1 MSSYIDKLFPALQKT
16 LSDSSD
22 EVVQQCLAVIAKV
35 ISSSVEPTNNDH
47 TEGNSSTN
55 PYYSKFLIS
64 LLQLFNSDKQLLTNR
79 GSFII
84 RLDLIK

>member
-1 MSSYIDKLFPALQKT
+1 MASYIDKLFPALQKT

-35 ISSSVEPTNNDH
+35 ISSTYEPNVSRI
-47 TEGNSSTN
+47 EGDMS

-64 LLQLFNSDKQLLTNR
+64 LLQLFNSDKQLLENR

-84 RLDLIK
+84 RLL

>member
-35 ISSSVEPTNNDH
+35 ISSSCEPTVNH
-47 TEGNSSTN
+47 IEGSMS

-64 LLQLFNSDKQLLTNR
+64 LLQLFNADKQLLQNR

-84 RLDLIK
+84 R

>member
-1 MSSYIDKLFPALQKT
+1 MASYIDKLFPALQKT

-35 ISSSVEPTNNDH
+35 ISSSYEPNVNH
-47 TEGNSSTN
+47 MEGTMS

-64 LLQLFNSDKQLLTNR
+64 LLQLFNADKQLLENR

-84 RLDLIK
+84 R